1 MSYEL
6 DRIKSLAIDLRNEVD
21 GACFNHNGSRLR
33 LRVIET
39 VAELHRHVDVLAARE
54 KTFKEIAQ
62 QVAEHE
68 TFGKHNHAAN
78 EALRLARMVVA
89 S

>member
-6 DRIKSLAIDLRNEVD
+6 DCIKRLAIN
-21 GACFNHNGSRLR
+21 
-33 LRVIET
+33 LRVEADGVGLDHACSGYHVRMIE
-39 VAELHRHVDVLAARE
+39 ALDKLNGHLDVLAARE
-54 KTFKEIAQ
+54 KRFKEIAQ

-78 EALRLARMVVA
+78 EALRLARMVA